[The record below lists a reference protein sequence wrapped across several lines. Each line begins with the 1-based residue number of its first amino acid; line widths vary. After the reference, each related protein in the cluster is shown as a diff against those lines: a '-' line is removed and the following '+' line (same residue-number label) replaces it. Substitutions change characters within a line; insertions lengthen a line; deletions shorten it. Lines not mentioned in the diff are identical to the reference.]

1 MTAATIL
8 TIAVPTFNMAR
19 WLDKNLTTY
28 CDERLFDRLEVLC
41 LNNASEDSSR
51 QVIESYV
58 SKYPRIFRLIDR
70 DSRGYGSSIN
80 QALAQAQG
88 RYFRIVD
95 ADDWVNTSA
104 LIDFLDVLEGCEAD
118 VVLTDYQIVNMQ
130 NGEMMPVR
138 ALQQGVAYNV
148 VTESFSGPLK
158 TLPSIH
164 NTSYRTGLLRS
175 SGFYMQD
182 KMFFVDEEY
191 VVLPYLQAKSVVYYD
206 FDIYRYQVANPAQST
221 SPQNRAKY
229 HDHRERVL
237 RRLIPAYYKA
247 QQDGADQNALD
258 YCFERIKRGAGDHF
272 TTLYM
277 YVEDRNEGC
286 RLAALWRTY
295 LQTQAPAYWLAV
307 RKKAYCLA
315 ILNRF
320 RVGLAQ
326 YKKLK
331 RIGAKRLGAS

>member
-1 MTAATIL
+1 MTASVIL
-8 TIAVPTFNMAR
+8 TIAVPTFNMAQ
-19 WLDKNLTTY
+19 WLDKNLATY
-28 CDERLFDRLEVLC
+28 CDERLFDRLEVIC

-51 QVIESYV
+51 QIIESYV

-80 QALAQAQG
+80 QALAEAQG

-95 ADDWVNTSA
+95 ADDWVNTPA
-104 LIDFLDVLEGCEAD
+104 LIGFLDVLEGCEAD

-130 NGEMMPVR
+130 SGAMTPVQ
-138 ALQQGVAYNV
+138 ASQQRVAYNV
-148 VTESFSGPLK
+148 VTESFAGPSK

-164 NTSYRTGLLRS
+164 NTSYRAELLRS

-191 VVLPYLQAKSVVYYD
+191 VILPYLHAKSVVYYD
-206 FDIYRYQVANPAQST
+206 FDIYRYQVANPSQST
-221 SPQNRAKY
+221 SPKNRAK
-229 HDHRERVL
+229 HHEHRELVL
-237 RRLIPAYYKA
+237 RRVIPAYYAAKR
-247 QQDGADQNALD
+247 DGVGQNVLD

-277 YVEDRNEGC
+277 YVEDRSEGR
-286 RLAALWRTY
+286 RLAALWQAY
-295 LQTQAPAYWLAV
+295 LQTEAPDYWLAV

-320 RVGLAQ
+320 KVELEQ
-326 YKKLK
+326 YEKLK
-331 RIGAKRLGAS
+331 RIGAKR